1 MTQPA
6 PPSSPS
12 TPPPGTTRSGNH
24 SAQKLRDTQFLRRTP
39 GHSLFLNPS
48 GMAGPPADLL
58 VTVSRILADMHRVV
72 PVAALLR
79 RGDFSEQPSLAG
91 VPSKGY
97 RQNGGRHSPCS
108 RPIATRSQG
117 NLSFRSCPGVN
128 CEIHFIMHEIRYR
141 KAALKALTRL
151 PTDARHRILEA
162 LRKLA
167 ESADTAA
174 LDIKALQGRDGFRLR
189 VGKWRIIYHKDDN
202 ALIILVV
209 DAGSR
214 GDIYK

>member
-1 MTQPA
+1 LHPICLN
-6 PPSSPS
+6 
-12 TPPPGTTRSGNH
+12 SGRRE
-24 SAQKLRDTQFLRRTP
+24 LRDTHFLRRTP
-39 GHSLFLNPS
+39 GHPLFLNPS
-48 GMAGPPADLL
+48 GMAGPPADLV
-58 VTVSRILADMHRVV
+58 VTVPRILGTTGYAPGGAGCRAPAQRRLHGPAVV
-72 PVAALLR
+72 GGGTFQGISTERKAAQ
-79 RGDFSEQPSLAG
+79 S
-91 VPSKGY
+91 Y
-97 RQNGGRHSPCS
+97 S
-108 RPIATRSQG
+108 RPIATRSQVT
-117 NLSFRSCPGVN
+117 LSFRSCPGVN
-128 CEIHFIMHEIRYR
+128 CQIHFIMHEIRYR

-202 ALIILVV
+202 AMIILVV